1 MDAYLSEV
9 LEGKRTLLFDGAM
22 GTMLQRHG
30 LARVNEISDM
40 LCLSNP
46 EAVTGIHAQYVA
58 SGSQVITTNTFSTN
72 RFALPEGVTVAEVM
86 HAGVACARAA
96 GARYVAADV
105 SVLGELLDPYGD
117 LEEDEAIEAFEE
129 IMHAIGNEPVDIV
142 LVETMTDLRE
152 AQLAIRAAKSICDLP
167 VFASMSFGA
176 GGATFMGVTPEQA
189 VSGLR
194 EAGADVVG
202 MNCSLGPV
210 DMIELVERMRKLAD
224 CPILAQPNAG
234 LPSVKDGKTIYDVT
248 VEQFIEAMEKI
259 LDAGA
264 TVVGG
269 CCGTDPSFIA
279 ALAKLVESR
288 G

>member
-1 MDAYLSEV
+1 MDAYLNDV
-9 LEGKRTLLFDGAM
+9 LCGKKTLLFDGAM
-22 GTMLQRHG
+22 GTMVQRLG
-30 LARVNEISDM
+30 LARVNEIADL
-40 LCLSNP
+40 LCLSDP
-46 EAVTGIHAQYVA
+46 GAIRGIHEAYLEA
-58 SGSQVITTNTFSTN
+58 GSQVITTNTFSTN
-72 RFALPEGVTVAEVM
+72 RFALPEGVSVAEVM
-86 HAGVACARAA
+86 HAGVACARDA

-117 LEEDEAIEAFEE
+117 LEEDEAVDAFEE
-129 IMHAIGNEPVDIV
+129 IMRAIASEPVDIV

-152 AQLAIRAAKSICDLP
+152 ACLAISAAKRICDKP

-189 VSGLR
+189 VAGLR

-202 MNCSLGPV
+202 MNCSLGPT
-210 DMIELVERMRKLAD
+210 DMIALVERMAKLAD

-234 LPSVKDGKTIYDVT
+234 LPSVKDGKTVYDVT
-248 VEQFIEAMEKI
+248 IEEFIEAMGKI
-259 LDAGA
+259 IDAGA
-264 TVVGG
+264 TVLGG

-279 ALAKLVESR
+279 ALSALIESR

>member
-9 LEGKRTLLFDGAM
+9 LEGKRMLVFDGAM
-22 GTMLQRHG
+22 GTMVQRLG
-30 LARVNEISDM
+30 LARVNEQPDL
-40 LCLSNP
+40 LCLSEP
-46 EAVTGIHAQYVA
+46 DAVRGIHAAYVEA
-58 SGSQVITTNTFSTN
+58 GSQVITTNTFSTN
-72 RFALPEGVTVAEVM
+72 HFALPEGVSVGEVM

-96 GARYVAADV
+96 GAQYVAADV

-117 LEEDEAIEAFEE
+117 LEEDEAVAAFEE
-129 IMHAIGNEPVDIV
+129 IARAIDAEPVDIV

-152 AQLAIRAAKSICDLP
+152 AQIAIRAAKSVCDLP

-189 VSGLR
+189 VAGLR

-210 DMIELVERMRKLAD
+210 DMIELVERMKKLAD

-234 LPSVKDGKTIYDVT
+234 LPSVKDGKTTYDVT
-248 VEQFIEAMEKI
+248 VEQYIEAMGKI
-259 LDAGA
+259 IDAGA

-279 ALAKLVESR
+279 ALSDLVASR
-288 G
+288 S

>member
-1 MDAYLSEV
+1 
-9 LEGKRTLLFDGAM
+9 
-22 GTMLQRHG
+22 MLQAGR
-30 LARVNEISDM
+30 
-40 LCLSNP
+40 
-46 EAVTGIHAQYVA
+46 
-58 SGSQVITTNTFSTN
+58 QVITTHTVSTN
-72 RFALPEGVTVAEVM
+72 RFALPEGGSVGEVM
-86 HAGVACARAA
+86 HAGVACAREA
-96 GARYVAADV
+96 GAQYVAADV

-129 IMHAIGNEPVDIV
+129 IARAIDAEPVDIV

-152 AQLAIRAAKSICDLP
+152 AQIAIRAAKSVCDLP

-189 VSGLR
+189 VAGLR

-210 DMIELVERMRKLAD
+210 DMIELVERMKRLAD

-234 LPSVKDGKTIYDVT
+234 LPSVKDGKTTYDVT
-248 VEQFIEAMEKI
+248 VEQYIEAMGKI
-259 LDAGA
+259 IDAGA

-279 ALAKLVESR
+279 ALSDLVASR